1 MRQEPVEAE
10 HCSDEGAKAFF
21 IVISTL
27 VGLLIL
33 SSFIHG
39 ESSPAIETNVRIR
52 NETGVPLQQV
62 SVNGVVYGDVATDG
76 ITGYQR
82 MKAAYRYADLQLIM
96 AGRKIH
102 LQPEDYVGE
111 RPLGKGRF
119 TYRIIKRNWNAE
131 VSVDIQAIRDVDNAA
146 GTAGAGQKWLPTP
159 N

>member
-1 MRQEPVEAE
+1 MREEPIEDG

-33 SSFIHG
+33 SCFIHG
-39 ESSPAIETNVRIR
+39 ESSPAIETNVRVR
-52 NETGVPLQQV
+52 NETGGPLQQV
-62 SVNGVVYGDVATDG
+62 GVNGVAYGDIVTNG
-76 ITGYQR
+76 VTGYQR

-111 RPLGKGRF
+111 QPLGEGRF
-119 TYRIIKRNWNAE
+119 TYRIIKRDQNAE
-131 VSVDIQAIRDVDNAA
+131 VSVDIQAVKDGD
-146 GTAGAGQKWLPTP
+146 
-159 N
+159 